1 MHGRLI
7 SFLRREAIQSGL
19 RIPIASIIAGISN
32 GLINAVIN
40 EAVRNFT
47 DEIAADQDPGFRKH
61 FYHEALPGPRK
72 QGTTIMA
79 VTHDDRYFP
88 VADTVVKMEFKAM
101 VEGTAR

>member
-1 MHGRLI
+1 MTNFRYSLP
-7 SFLRREAIQSGL
+7 SK
-19 RIPIASIIAGISN
+19 ASS
-32 GLINAVIN
+32 
-40 EAVRNFT
+40 
-47 DEIAADQDPGFRKH
+47 
-61 FYHEALPGPRK
+61 YHPLPGPRK